1 MARREWKGN
10 EEAFLRAHYAEHGM
24 RYCAQHLGRSMN
36 SVACRAMQ
44 LGLKRPGRSAQDPYT
59 STPAIDDAIRRAYQ
73 NPIRGSVQRLA
84 DMIGRPRKWVAE
96 RAAAIGARPPG
107 RLARKWS
114 DASSPSCR
122 SRRARSIS
130 HVRQAHAAQ
139 GWLPPDSLVHHPH
152 AQRPRLDRTDS
163 PYLRVS
169 DIAEL
174 FGVSYSAA
182 QSWVEKGWLHAE
194 QEEVSDRTTRWV
206 VHEDAVV
213 RFVGEHTAAVSLP
226 RLEPNKAWF
235 IDLLLRRGAIAYAA
249 AENDTLTQKV
259 AALAKRG
266 DLGRIQIAGML
277 DIDAQRVSVEIWRA
291 RKAGLLPA
299 KNEQGAAA

>member
-114 DASSPSCR
+114 DAEL
-122 SRRARSIS
+122 AILQEQAGRSIS
-130 HVRQAHAAQ
+130 HVRLTLRKAGFHRTASSIIHMRNA
-139 GWLPPDSLVHHPH
+139 
-152 AQRPRLDRTDS
+152 RRLDRTDS